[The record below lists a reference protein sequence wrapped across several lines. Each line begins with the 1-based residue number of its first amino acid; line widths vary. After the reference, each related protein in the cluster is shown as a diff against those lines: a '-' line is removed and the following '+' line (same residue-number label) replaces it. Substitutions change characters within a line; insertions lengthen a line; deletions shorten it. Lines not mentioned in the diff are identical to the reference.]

1 MPWIGSHMLIIL
13 GNYFN
18 VCRFI
23 SFIFMF
29 LAILFFILFI
39 VFPKN
44 KIINETN
51 SMEIKDPLSEKKNNK
66 TIDD

>member
-1 MPWIGSHMLIIL
+1 
-13 GNYFN
+13 
-18 VCRFI
+18 
-23 SFIFMF
+23 MF